1 MVIIVV
7 VIVVE
12 TFHHKMV
19 VVMVRV
25 MICIWSLLVKFLF
38 PELLSKTMSNNVR
51 ACSVRHQSHF
61 NIVEKAS

>member
-1 MVIIVV
+1 VVIIVV

-12 TFHHKMV
+12 TFHHKIV

-38 PELLSKTMSNNVR
+38 PELLSKAMSNKVQIFTYLELCR
-51 ACSVRHQSHF
+51 
-61 NIVEKAS
+61 